1 MVATTLSAMADAM
14 TPHSSALAA
23 ESRLMSLDALRGF
36 DMFWILGADAVV
48 TALGKVIHAAPI
60 RLLVRQ
66 VDHSAWAGLTFYDLI
81 FPLFVFI
88 TGVSLVFSIGKSL
101 ERRGRALTVRHIL
114 IRTSLL
120 FLLGILYNGGLSH
133 EWPEVRLAG
142 VLQRI
147 ALAYCAAALLF
158 CFFKR
163 RTLWITGGLL
173 LVIYWAILTFIPIR
187 NIALDKD
194 AIASRVGSAHPTAE
208 QVRRLYDDTT
218 TTVTGRYEPGL
229 NVANHLDYRWLPGAK
244 YDVYWDPEGPLST
257 LPAIATCLLGV
268 MAGGWLR
275 RRDLDER
282 EKIQRLLVTGGLC
295 LALGC
300 AWSFQFP
307 IVKKIW
313 TSSFML
319 VAGGWSLLLLTVFYY
334 VVDVLKWRGWCRPF
348 VWIGL
353 NPITLYLATALIDFG
368 RIARHLAGGDIAR
381 FLDAHFVPGTGELLL
396 ATLTLGLLVGLAG
409 FLYRKGIF
417 LRI

>member
-1 MVATTLSAMADAM
+1 MADAM
-14 TPHSSALAA
+14 PPPSSGFAA

-36 DMFWILGADAVV
+36 DMFWILGADGVV
-48 TALGKVIHAAPI
+48 MALGKISDAAPI

-101 ERRGRALTVRHIL
+101 ERRGRAVTVRRIL
-114 IRTSLL
+114 KRTLVL
-120 FLLGILYNGGLSH
+120 FVLGILYNGGLSH
-133 EWPEVRLAG
+133 EWPNVRLMG

-147 ALAYCAAALLF
+147 ALAYGTAALLF

-163 RTLWITGGLL
+163 STLWITGGLF
-173 LVIYWAILTFIPIR
+173 LVFYWAILTFIPIR
-187 NIALDKD
+187 AIALEKNV
-194 AIASRVGSAHPTAE
+194 IASRVGSEHPTVE
-208 QVRRLYDDTT
+208 QVRRLYDDTAT
-218 TTVTGRYEPGL
+218 MVTGRYDPGL
-229 NVANHLDYRWLPGAK
+229 NVANHFDFRWLPGAK

-275 RRDLDER
+275 RSDLDER
-282 EKIQRLLVTGGLC
+282 KKIQRLLVAGGLC
-295 LALGC
+295 LVLGY

-319 VAGGWSLLLLTVFYY
+319 VAGGWSVLLLAAFYY
-334 VVDVLKWRGWCRPF
+334 VVDVRKWRRWCRPF

-353 NPITLYLATALIDFG
+353 NPITLYLATALVDFD
-368 RIARHLAGGDIAR
+368 RIARHFAGGSVAR
-381 FLDAHFVPGTGELLL
+381 FIDLHFAPGMGELLV
-396 ATLTLGLLVGLAG
+396 AALTLALLVGLAG
-409 FLYRKGIF
+409 FLCRKGIF

>member
-1 MVATTLSAMADAM
+1 MPDAM
-14 TPHSSALAA
+14 PPPSSGLTA

-36 DMFWILGADAVV
+36 DMFWILGADGVV
-48 TALGKVIHAAPI
+48 MALGKISDTAPI

-114 IRTSLL
+114 KRTLVL
-120 FLLGILYNGGLSH
+120 FVLGILYNGGLSH
-133 EWPEVRLAG
+133 EWPNVRLMG

-147 ALAYCAAALLF
+147 ALAYGTAALLF

-163 RTLWITGGLL
+163 STLWITGGLL
-173 LVIYWAILTFIPIR
+173 LVLYWAILTFIPIR
-187 NIALDKD
+187 AIALDKD
-194 AIASRVGSAHPTAE
+194 AIASRVGAEHPTVE
-208 QVRRLYDDTT
+208 QVRRLYDDTAT
-218 TTVTGRYEPGL
+218 MVTGRYDPGL
-229 NVANHLDYRWLPGAK
+229 NVANHFDFRWLPGAK

-275 RRDLDER
+275 WSDLDER
-282 EKIQRLLVTGGLC
+282 KKIQRLLAAGGLC
-295 LALGC
+295 LVLGY

-319 VAGGWSLLLLTVFYY
+319 VAGGWSVLLLAAFYY
-334 VVDVLKWRGWCRPF
+334 VVDVRKWRRWCRPF

-368 RIARHLAGGDIAR
+368 RIAQHLAGGDIAR
-381 FLDAHFVPGTGELLL
+381 FLDLHFVPGTGELLL